1 MAESDPP
8 HPLDGTDRDQ
18 CYDVMMAE
26 RTALITAKRETEDEL
41 VRTIIKLSSASL
53 LLLPGLLLTAGGQAS
68 SVINGWLTGGA
79 IAFALSL
86 LAAMLEQFLSSKAYD
101 RQIRISMDF
110 YQRKSTVTSDKKF
123 SGYVRASQAT
133 AFALFVFGI
142 IGSAIGLSA
151 AREEIRMAQ
160 EPRPPQPPRPAP
172 EPTHIPDHKT
182 DVPGRSVPP
191 EAPPPPPRRG

>member
-8 HPLDGTDRDQ
+8 HPLDGTDPDR

-53 LLLPGLLLTAGGQAS
+53 LLLPGLLLTAGGHAS
-68 SVINGWLTGGA
+68 SVINGWLTAGA

-101 RQIRISMDF
+101 RQIRISIDF
-110 YQRKSTVTSDKKF
+110 YQRKSTLTSDRTF
-123 SGYVRASQAT
+123 SGYVRAAQVT
-133 AFALFVFGI
+133 AFALFVIGI
-142 IGSAIGLSA
+142 IGSAIGLST

-160 EPRPPQPPRPAP
+160 EPRPPQPSRPSP

-191 EAPPPPPRRG
+191 EAPPIPPRRG